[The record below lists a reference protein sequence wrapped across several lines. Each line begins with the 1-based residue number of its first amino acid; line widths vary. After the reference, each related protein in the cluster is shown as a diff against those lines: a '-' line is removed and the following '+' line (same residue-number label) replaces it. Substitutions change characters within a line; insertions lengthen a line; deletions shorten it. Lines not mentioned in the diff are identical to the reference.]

1 MSKKNFARVSAIA
14 LTLPIIAT
22 ATFIPN
28 SNATDSKEEGGT
40 RRAFAFENPA
50 HTSPVEEENSNLE
63 PNKSGYAIEPE
74 DFDEDEVSYDY
85 SKIKERDWD
94 NSRKINP
101 AYSDGSDFEYN
112 SDNYVFDAYIDGY
125 DDEESE
131 LNKMLRKLKQLQ
143 QKKMQE
149 QLNYENSAEST
160 TNLVA
165 QPAAELGSEAEA
177 ESTTPVAQQTAKPS
191 DNVLAA
197 NRYNAIQT
205 STGTGIEGSVLN
217 NRYKAYLKSKSE
229 AESATPVAQQTAK
242 PSDNVLAANRYNAIQ
257 TSTGT
262 GIEGSVLNNRYK
274 AYLKSKSEAE
284 SATPV
289 AQQTAKPSD
298 NVLAANRYNA
308 IQTPTGTGIEG
319 SVLNNRYKAYLK
331 SKSEAEST
339 TPVAQPS
346 ADTVSHNSSSDTS
359 EN

>member
-63 PNKSGYAIEPE
+63 PNKSDYVIEQE
-74 DFDEDEVSYDY
+74 DLDEDEVSYDY
-85 SKIKERDWD
+85 SKIKEGDWD

-131 LNKMLRKLKQLQ
+131 LAKMLRKLKQLQ
-143 QKKMQE
+143 QKRQE

-160 TNLVA
+160 PVA
-165 QPAAELGSEAEA
+165 QP
-177 ESTTPVAQQTAKPS
+177 TAKPS

-197 NRYNAIQT
+197 NRSNAIQT

-217 NRYKAYLKSKSE
+217 SRYKAYLESK
-229 AESATPVAQQTAK
+229 AK
-242 PSDNVLAANRYNAIQ
+242 
-257 TSTGT
+257 
-262 GIEGSVLNNRYK
+262 
-274 AYLKSKSEAE
+274 
-284 SATPV
+284 
-289 AQQTAKPSD
+289 
-298 NVLAANRYNA
+298 
-308 IQTPTGTGIEG
+308 
-319 SVLNNRYKAYLK
+319 
-331 SKSEAEST
+331 AEST
-339 TPVAQPS
+339 TPVAQPT

>member
-63 PNKSGYAIEPE
+63 PNKSDYVIEQE
-74 DFDEDEVSYDY
+74 DLDEDEVSYDY
-85 SKIKERDWD
+85 SKIKEGDWD

-131 LNKMLRKLKQLQ
+131 LAKMLRKLKQLQ
-143 QKKMQE
+143 QKRQE

-160 TNLVA
+160 
-165 QPAAELGSEAEA
+165 
-177 ESTTPVAQQTAKPS
+177 PVAQQTAES
-191 DNVLAA
+191 ESE
-197 NRYNAIQT
+197 T
-205 STGTGIEGSVLN
+205 
-217 NRYKAYLKSKSE
+217 E
-229 AESATPVAQQTAK
+229 AESATPVAQQTAE
-242 PSDNVLAANRYNAIQ
+242 SESE
-257 TSTGT
+257 T
-262 GIEGSVLNNRYK
+262 
-274 AYLKSKSEAE
+274 EAE

-289 AQQTAKPSD
+289 AQQTAEPSD
-298 NVLAANRYNA
+298 
-308 IQTPTGTGIEG
+308 
-319 SVLNNRYKAYLK
+319 KA
-331 SKSEAEST
+331 EAESA
-339 TPVAQPS
+339 TPVAQPTAEPS
-346 ADTVSHNSSSDTS
+346 
-359 EN
+359 

>member
-22 ATFIPN
+22 AIFIPN

-63 PNKSGYAIEPE
+63 PNKSDYVIEQE
-74 DFDEDEVSYDY
+74 DLDEDEVSYDY
-85 SKIKERDWD
+85 SKIKEGDWD

-131 LNKMLRKLKQLQ
+131 LAKMLRKLKQLQ
-143 QKKMQE
+143 QKRQE

-160 TNLVA
+160 
-165 QPAAELGSEAEA
+165 
-177 ESTTPVAQQTAKPS
+177 PVAQQTA
-191 DNVLAA
+191 
-197 NRYNAIQT
+197 
-205 STGTGIEGSVLN
+205 E
-217 NRYKAYLKSKSE
+217 
-229 AESATPVAQQTAK
+229 
-242 PSDNVLAANRYNAIQ
+242 
-257 TSTGT
+257 
-262 GIEGSVLNNRYK
+262 
-274 AYLKSKSEAE
+274 
-284 SATPV
+284 
-289 AQQTAKPSD
+289 PSD

-308 IQTPTGTGIEG
+308 IQTPTGTGKEG

-331 SKSEAEST
+331 SKAEAEST
-339 TPVAQPS
+339 PVAQTT

>member
-22 ATFIPN
+22 AIFIPN

-63 PNKSGYAIEPE
+63 PNKSGYTIEQE

-131 LNKMLRKLKQLQ
+131 LAKMLRKLKQLQ
-143 QKKMQE
+143 QKKKQE

-160 TNLVA
+160 AALVA
-165 QPAAELGSEAEA
+165 QPTAELGSK
-177 ESTTPVAQQTAKPS
+177 T
-191 DNVLAA
+191 
-197 NRYNAIQT
+197 
-205 STGTGIEGSVLN
+205 
-217 NRYKAYLKSKSE
+217 E
-229 AESATPVAQQTAK
+229 AESATPVAQQTAE
-242 PSDNVLAANRYNAIQ
+242 PDSE
-257 TSTGT
+257 T
-262 GIEGSVLNNRYK
+262 
-274 AYLKSKSEAE
+274 EAE
-284 SATPV
+284 STTPV
-289 AQQTAKPSD
+289 AQTTAEPSSS
-298 NVLAANRYNA
+298 VLANRYNA
-308 IQTPTGTGIEG
+308 IQTPTGTGKEG
-319 SVLNNRYKAYLK
+319 SVLNNRYKAYLESKAKAK
-331 SKSEAEST
+331 SA

>member
-1 MSKKNFARVSAIA
+1 MSKKNCARVSAIA

-177 ESTTPVAQQTAKPS
+177 KSATPVTQPTAELGSKTEAESTTPVAQQTAE
-191 DNVLAA
+191 L
-197 NRYNAIQT
+197 
-205 STGTGIEGSVLN
+205 G
-217 NRYKAYLKSKSE
+217 SE
-229 AESATPVAQQTAK
+229 AEAESTPVAQTTAELD
-242 PSDNVLAANRYNAIQ
+242 SNVL
-257 TSTGT
+257 
-262 GIEGSVLNNRYK
+262 
-274 AYLKSKSEAE
+274 
-284 SATPV
+284 
-289 AQQTAKPSD
+289 
-298 NVLAANRYNA
+298 ANRYNA
-308 IQTPTGTGIEG
+308 IQTPTGTGKEG
-319 SVLNNRYKAYLK
+319 SVLNNRYKAYLE
-331 SKSEAEST
+331 SKAEAES
-339 TPVAQPS
+339 TPVAQPT

>member
-63 PNKSGYAIEPE
+63 PNKSGYTIEQE

-85 SKIKERDWD
+85 SKIKEGDWD

-101 AYSDGSDFEYN
+101 AYSDGSDFEDN
-112 SDNYVFDAYIDGY
+112 LDNYVFDAYIDGY

-131 LNKMLRKLKQLQ
+131 LAKLVREFQQLQ
-143 QKKMQE
+143 QKRQE

-165 QPAAELGSEAEA
+165 QPAAELGSETEA
-177 ESTTPVAQQTAKPS
+177 ESTTPVAQQTAELDS
-191 DNVLAA
+191 NVL
-197 NRYNAIQT
+197 
-205 STGTGIEGSVLN
+205 
-217 NRYKAYLKSKSE
+217 
-229 AESATPVAQQTAK
+229 
-242 PSDNVLAANRYNAIQ
+242 
-257 TSTGT
+257 
-262 GIEGSVLNNRYK
+262 
-274 AYLKSKSEAE
+274 
-284 SATPV
+284 
-289 AQQTAKPSD
+289 
-298 NVLAANRYNA
+298 ANRYNA
-308 IQTPTGTGIEG
+308 IQTPTGTGKEG
-319 SVLNNRYKAYLK
+319 SVLNNRYKAYLE
-331 SKSEAEST
+331 SKAKAEST
-339 TPVAQPS
+339 PVAQQTAEPSSNVLANRYNAIQTPTGTGKEGSVLNNRYKAYLESKAKAESTPVAQPT